1 MLKYGKS
8 MIKKTVFAL
17 LMLFLIFELNIK
29 IYSAQVVI
37 IGKIIEEGTNR
48 PIGLEFQLTTKS
60 GKKIKCRSNSKDGAY
75 QQVLEP
81 GETYYVGFN
90 EYILS
95 YGHSAITT
103 PDSKTY
109 VEINHDFVVKKVVA
123 GLELFNVK
131 LFAPNQSELFNGNT
145 HILEELK
152 AFMDLN
158 IKAEIIITISSNDS
172 WFEQITKKE
181 KVKDKKGKT
190 KTITTTISSE
200 EQINQLLDERIASL
214 KKYFENSKIYEK
226 RITYEKDLVVHK
238 PPKAKKTTKSKDKKK
253 QESTSFVAPNLPNT
267 KIIVCRIKN
276 L

>member
-1 MLKYGKS
+1 MLKFGES
-8 MIKKTVFAL
+8 MIKRIVSAL
-17 LMLFLIFELNIK
+17 FILILIFELNIK

-37 IGKIIEEGTNR
+37 TGKIIEEGTNR
-48 PIGLEFQLTTKS
+48 PIGLEFQLSSKT

-109 VEINHDFVVKKVVA
+109 VEINHDFVVKKVVT

-145 HILEELK
+145 NILEELK
-152 AFMDLN
+152 VFMDLN
-158 IKAEIIITISSNDS
+158 IKTEIIITISSNDS
-172 WFEQITKKE
+172 WFEPITKKE
-181 KVKDKKGKT
+181 KVKNKKGKT
-190 KTITTTISSE
+190 VTVTTTITNE
-200 EQINQLLDERIASL
+200 EQINRLLDERIASL
-214 KKYFENSKIYEK
+214 KRYFENSKVYEK
-226 RITYEKDLVVHK
+226 RITYEKDVVVHK
-238 PPKAKKTTKSKDKKK
+238 PPKATKSKKSKDKIK
-253 QESTSFVAPNLPNT
+253 QESPSIVVPNLPNT
-267 KIIVCRIKN
+267 KIIVGRIKN